1 MNNKEAISMERLNLK
16 IPTEIKEYL
25 TVAAAKESISRRK
38 PISLTEYLCCL
49 VRQDMKKRMCEFIN

>member
-38 PISLTEYLCCL
+38 PISLTEYLCGL
-49 VRQDMKKRMCEFIN
+49 VRQDMKKRMCEFID